1 MASVSSA
8 TSLLSATYASS
19 TTTVSSNEDID
30 WDALVE
36 EVVTAKLAKADTVE
50 VKISDNEARIA
61 AYGELQSLLSTVLE
75 AANVL
80 RAPSGTLDSA
90 DDVFLGRTAYV
101 TSSGDTDV
109 SDSLGATVG
118 AGATTGSYTLTV
130 AQLATSHKV
139 IGTAQSSQTADL
151 GLEGTFSL
159 GVEDGTA
166 VEIGVSSDMSLVDL
180 AEAINAQSDTAGVQA
195 SILQVASG
203 DFRLILSTVETGQTI
218 TTASAWGSDVLLVAG
233 VTDADGTF
241 VNELQAAQDA
251 IFTVDGVEITR
262 SSNEID
268 DVLEG
273 VTLYLYEATPDGSA
287 VTLEIAADVSAVK
300 EAVLNLVDAYNA
312 FREFA
317 YSQQQ
322 VTSTDADG
330 ETTASVLFAD
340 GTMRN
345 ISTAITSALTAVTD
359 AGSMAVLGLSFDES
373 NYLVLD
379 EDALDDTL
387 LTDLDAVQTLLS
399 FQMTSSSSKLLLL
412 QRGTTTP
419 PETTLDITMDASGSI
434 SGVSVDGDSSLFTVS
449 GTRIIGASGS
459 AYEGLVLVYA
469 GSASLSVD
477 LSFSSGLA
485 EALYNIADGAVDAN
499 DGTLTTLVADLEDVN
514 DGLEAKVEDITEAAE
529 TYRTNLTARYAAYQ
543 AAIEQ
548 AETMLDYLT
557 TLIDTWNSSS

>member
-251 IFTVDGVEITR
+251 IFAVDGVEITR

-268 DVLEG
+268 DVLDG

>member
-1 MASVSSA
+1 
-8 TSLLSATYASS
+8 
-19 TTTVSSNEDID
+19 
-30 WDALVE
+30 VE

-139 IGTAQSSQTADL
+139 IGTAQLSQTADL

-251 IFTVDGVEITR
+251 IFAVDGVEITR

>member
-8 TSLLSATYASS
+8 ASLLSSTYASS

-251 IFTVDGVEITR
+251 IFAVDGVEITR

>member
-139 IGTAQSSQTADL
+139 IGTAQLSQTADL

-251 IFTVDGVEITR
+251 IFAVDGVEITR

>member
-1 MASVSSA
+1 MASVSST
-8 TSLLSATYASS
+8 TSLLSSTYTSS

-36 EVVTAKLAKADTVE
+36 EAVTAKLAKADTVE

-75 AANVL
+75 AANLL
-80 RAPSGTLDSA
+80 RAPSGTLDAA

-101 TSSGDTDV
+101 TSSGATDV
-109 SDSLGATVG
+109 SDNVGATVG

-130 AQLATSHKV
+130 EQLATSHKV

-151 GLEGTFSL
+151 GLTGTFSL

-166 VEIGVSSDMSLVDL
+166 VEISVTSDMSLVDL
-180 AEAINAQSDTAGVQA
+180 AEAINAQSDSAGVQA

-203 DFRLILSTVETGQTI
+203 DFRLILSTVETGQSI
-218 TTASAWGSDVLLVAG
+218 ATASTSGTDILQTLG
-233 VTDADGTF
+233 VTDASGAFAD
-241 VNELQAAQDA
+241 VLQAAQDA

-273 VTLYLYEATPDGSA
+273 VTLYLYEAMPDGSA

-300 EAVLNLVDAYNA
+300 EAVLGLVDAYNA

-317 YSQQQ
+317 YAQQQ
-322 VTSTDADG
+322 VTTTDEDG
-330 ETTASVLFAD
+330 ETSASVLFAD

-345 ISTAITSALTAVTD
+345 LSTAITTALTSVTE
-359 AGSMAVLGLSFDES
+359 AGSMALLGLSFDES

-387 LTDLDAVQTLLS
+387 LTDLEAVQTLLS

-419 PETTLDITMDASGSI
+419 PDTTLEITMDGSGSI
-434 SGVSVDGDSSLFTVS
+434 ASVSVGGDSSLFTVS

-485 EALYNIADGAVDAN
+485 EALYTIADGAVDAT
-499 DGTLTTLVADLEDVN
+499 DGTLTTLVADLEEVN

-548 AETMLDYLT
+548 AESMLDYLT